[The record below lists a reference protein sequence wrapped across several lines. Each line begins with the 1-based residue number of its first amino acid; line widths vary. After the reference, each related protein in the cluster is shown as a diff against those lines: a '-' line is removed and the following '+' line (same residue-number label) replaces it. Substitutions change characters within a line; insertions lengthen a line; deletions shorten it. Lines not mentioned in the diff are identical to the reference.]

1 MADVTPI
8 LINQLTSQTTL
19 QDTDYF
25 IVGGGDAKK
34 ITVAR
39 MKEALGINSLNTKIS
54 GIASKRIYNKNSA
67 TATPDSVATLR
78 FDSEWEGYTAIG
90 IGAFFI
96 GNRSMSLYNLAM
108 QQMQL
113 QNISSTNQTVNVGAA
128 YMDIIYIPD

>member
-25 IVGGGDAKK
+25 IVGGDDAKK
-34 ITVAR
+34 ITVAQ

-54 GIASKRIYNKNSA
+54 GVTSKRIYNKNSA
-67 TATPDSVATLR
+67 TATPGNVATLQ
-78 FDSEWEGYTAIG
+78 FDAELDGYKAIG

-96 GNRSMSLYNLAM
+96 GNRTMSLYNLAM
-108 QQMQL
+108 HQMQL
-113 QNISSTNQTVNVGAA
+113 QNISSANQTVNVGAA
-128 YMDIIYIPD
+128 YMDIIYIPN